1 VISDTE
7 VARIMLQEWDKLIA
21 DTQAQ
26 LERCPCKP
34 WRVYLTNRIET
45 LKAKKAEYEQ
55 QLEEI

>member
-1 VISDTE
+1 
-7 VARIMLQEWDKLIA
+7 MLQEWDKLIA

-55 QLEEI
+55 QLEGI